1 MATDLGISEAQLEQ
15 SNITEITLTPRKIS
29 RDNAGN
35 YPYHID
41 CALSI
46 KSTKVFT
53 AKFWV
58 KEPGDSEYT
67 QVDAKNYLRGN
78 PVARTTKATIGST
91 KTVNGVTYVLDGWYP
106 ENVRGG
112 AYGSTK
118 IADNRWNSY
127 IPSPDELADGTV
139 NFYAHY
145 SPTTTS
151 IKLKKL
157 VTGSM
162 GDKQKKFHFIISIK
176 KENKN
181 VTFKVGNTS
190 KTGSATVDL
199 ANDEE
204 STLTEIPVGADVS
217 ITEEDYSGNRYTT
230 SYVIDNGNSA
240 PERVVNISNIQAKND
255 VSAHEIV
262 FTNNKEAIPDTG
274 ITLDSL
280 PFIALLAL
288 SIAGGIFYL
297 FCRYK
302 KRFV

>member
-1 MATDLGISEAQLEQ
+1 VAADLGIGADQLQQ
-15 SNITEITLTPRKIS
+15 SDIKEITLTPRKIS
-29 RDNAGN
+29 RDNGGTH
-35 YPYHID
+35 PYHID

-58 KEPGDSEYT
+58 KEPGESSEYR
-67 QVDAKNYLRGN
+67 QIDAKNYLTGN

-106 ENVRGG
+106 ENAEGG

-118 IADNRWNSY
+118 IADNRWNY
-127 IPSPDELADGTV
+127 TPSDAELADGTV

-162 GDKQKKFHFIISIK
+162 GDKQKKFHFTISIK
-176 KENKN
+176 KEDEN
-181 VTFKVGNTS
+181 VTFKVDNTS

-217 ITEEDYSGNRYTT
+217 ITEEDYSGSRYTT

-240 PERVVNISNIQAKND
+240 PERVANISNIQAKND

-288 SIAGGIFYL
+288 SIAGGIFFL